1 MVGSWL
7 NPNTEVGVDKRRARR
22 KNIAIMSKHFD
33 YLIVGSGLSGATF
46 ARLALDDGKSVL
58 VVEKRSSLGG
68 NIATSDVMGIPVH
81 LYGPHIFHTDS
92 KEAYDFFTSHVETYP
107 FINSPLAFYK
117 GKYYHMPFNMNTFSE
132 LWGVKTPEEAK
143 AKIDSEVAKEGIKEP
158 RNLEEQA
165 LSLVGRTIFETLV
178 KGYTEKQ
185 WGRDCR
191 DLPASI
197 IKRLPLRFT
206 YNNNYFNDPYQ
217 CLPKG
222 GYSKL
227 INNLLKGAEVR
238 LGVDYLAH
246 KAELR
251 SLADKVIYTGALD
264 EYFAYSLGELEWRSL
279 RFETAVLPIN
289 SFQNNPVVN
298 YTDKEPSY
306 TRVCEHKMFDEELK
320 PLPYTVVTYEYP
332 DSFARGKIPYY
343 PINDERNSELAKR
356 YQSLAAKEEGVY
368 FLGRLANYAYFD
380 MDDTILKAMAL
391 YKEIG
396 GC

>member
-1 MVGSWL
+1 M
-7 NPNTEVGVDKRRARR
+7 DKRY
-22 KNIAIMSKHFD
+22 D

-46 ARLALDDGKSVL
+46 ARLALDRGKSVL
-58 VVEKRSSLGG
+58 LIEKRSSLGG

-92 KEAYDFFTSHVETYP
+92 KEAYDFFTSHVESYP
-107 FINSPLAFYK
+107 FVNSPLAFYK
-117 GKYYHMPFNMNTFSE
+117 GKYYHMPFNMNTFHE
-132 LWGVKTPEEAK
+132 LWGVKSAEEAK
-143 AKIDSEVAKEGIKEP
+143 RKIAEEVAKEGIEEP
-158 RNLEEQA
+158 HNLEEQA

-191 DLPASI
+191 DLPSSI

-206 YNNNYFNDPYQ
+206 YDNNYFNDPYQ

-227 INNLLKGAEVR
+227 IDNLLSGAEVR
-238 LGVDYLAH
+238 LGLDYLSH
-246 KAELR
+246 KDELR
-251 SLADKVIYTGALD
+251 PLADKVIYTGALD
-264 EYFAYSLGELEWRSL
+264 EYFAYQLGELEWRSL
-279 RFETAVLPIN
+279 RFETAVLPLA

-306 TRVCEHKMFDEELK
+306 TRVCEHKMFDEHLK

-332 DSFARGKIPYY
+332 DSFEKGKIPYY
-343 PINDERNSELAKR
+343 PINDERNSSLAKSYQELAE
-356 YQSLAAKEEGVY
+356 KEEGVY

-380 MDDTILKAMAL
+380 MDDTILKAMELFASL
-391 YKEIG
+391 EG
-396 GC
+396 N